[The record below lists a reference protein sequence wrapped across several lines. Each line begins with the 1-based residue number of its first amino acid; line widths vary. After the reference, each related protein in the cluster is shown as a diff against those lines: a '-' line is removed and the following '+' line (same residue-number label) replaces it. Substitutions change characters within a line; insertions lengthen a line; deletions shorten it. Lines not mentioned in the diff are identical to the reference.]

1 MKKDKDGAAC
11 QGGRNGQRQGERGM
25 GVMQGAFQVK
35 GTVVESLPRSG
46 NGKELDV
53 SVVKVCTYARE
64 VGTGV
69 ICDPGEAV
77 RDR

>member
-35 GTVVESLPRSG
+35 GTVVESATL
-46 NGKELDV
+46 
-53 SVVKVCTYARE
+53 RE
-64 VGTGV
+64 W
-69 ICDPGEAV
+69 
-77 RDR
+77 